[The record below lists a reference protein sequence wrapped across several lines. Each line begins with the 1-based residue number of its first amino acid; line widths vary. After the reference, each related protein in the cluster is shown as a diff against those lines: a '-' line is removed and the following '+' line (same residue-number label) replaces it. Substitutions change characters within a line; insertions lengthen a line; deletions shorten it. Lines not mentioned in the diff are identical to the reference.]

1 MGLGSIA
8 PAGRRHAALS
18 PLSLLQSSSV
28 APKSTAFCSSIPSVF
43 LPSCC
48 RAASCAP
55 LCAASCHVLLER
67 ETGFLGGLRVQQ
79 PLAFASEIKKE
90 RQEQGKAG
98 NAKEGKG
105 QGMQSC

>member
-1 MGLGSIA
+1 M
-8 PAGRRHAALS
+8 
-18 PLSLLQSSSV
+18 
-28 APKSTAFCSSIPSVF
+28 
-43 LPSCC
+43 
-48 RAASCAP
+48 
-55 LCAASCHVLLER
+55 LLER

-90 RQEQGKAG
+90 RQEKGKAG